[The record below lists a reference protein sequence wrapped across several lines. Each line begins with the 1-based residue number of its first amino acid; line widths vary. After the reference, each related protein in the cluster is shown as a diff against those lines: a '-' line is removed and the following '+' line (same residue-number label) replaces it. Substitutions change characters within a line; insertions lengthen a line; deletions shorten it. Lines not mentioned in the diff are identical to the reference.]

1 MVDAGL
7 LLAFTLAAVF
17 VLMMPGPTVLTV
29 VSYGLRLGPRAA
41 GASTAGVVL
50 GDGLA
55 VTLCLTGAGA
65 VLAVSPLAF
74 EIIKWCGVAYLLW
87 LAFGIWRTS
96 NAPDAALNLDLRTAP
111 GLHPGADATHA
122 AADRAAQTDLAK
134 VFRQTF
140 LVTTLNPKGIAFFL
154 AFIPQFVAADRPY
167 WGQVTVYGLLF
178 VGLGG
183 LNALAYAYLSGRL
196 AFVFDRPGPVRILRR
211 VSAGFLLFAALITA
225 AGHVPTL

>member
-1 MVDAGL
+1 MMV
-7 LLAFTLAAVF
+7 AV
-17 VLMMPGPTVLTV
+17 V
-29 VSYGLRLGPRAA
+29 VTSASSMKLPHAVRPSHLQVPHDTGHATAA
-41 GASTAGVVL
+41 G
-50 GDGLA
+50 
-55 VTLCLTGAGA
+55 
-65 VLAVSPLAF
+65 
-74 EIIKWCGVAYLLW
+74 
-87 LAFGIWRTS
+87 
-96 NAPDAALNLDLRTAP
+96 
-111 GLHPGADATHA
+111 THA

-140 LVTTLNPKGIAFFL
+140 MVTTLNPKGIAFFL